1 MRCLYCYNKNIVLGK
16 GQISEEEFL
25 KFLDKRVGKLSGVV
39 FSGGE
44 CTLNPS
50 FLKLAREVKKR
61 NFKLKVDTNGT
72 NSSILRKAISE
83 KLIDY
88 VALDFKSVKQK
99 YKNITGSNL
108 YEKFIETLRF
118 LIKINFNFEVRTSVH
133 ADLLDENDITQ
144 MAKILEQNGYKGVY
158 FLQGFLQ
165 TDDNFGNLKT
175 ATKEF
180 NPNLIQTT
188 LKIELRNF

>member
-1 MRCLYCYNKNIVLGK
+1 MYR
-16 GQISEEEFL
+16 S
-25 KFLDKRVGKLSGVV
+25 
-39 FSGGE
+39 
-44 CTLNPS
+44 
-50 FLKLAREVKKR
+50 
-61 NFKLKVDTNGT
+61 
-72 NSSILRKAISE
+72 
-83 KLIDY
+83 
-88 VALDFKSVKQK
+88 K

-118 LIKINFNFEVRTSVH
+118 LIKINFNFEVRTSIH
-133 ADLLDENDITQ
+133 ADLLDENDVTQ
-144 MAKILEQNGYKGVY
+144 MAKILEQSGYKGVY

-180 NPNLIQTT
+180 NPNLIQTN